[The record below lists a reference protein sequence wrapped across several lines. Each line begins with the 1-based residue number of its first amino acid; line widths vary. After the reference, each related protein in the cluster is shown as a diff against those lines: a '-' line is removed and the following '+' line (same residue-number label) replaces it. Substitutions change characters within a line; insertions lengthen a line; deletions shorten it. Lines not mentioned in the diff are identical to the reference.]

1 MTGLVVIGASYA
13 GIQSALAARE
23 AGYAEDIIVICD
35 ETWLPYQ
42 RPPLSKDFLLGGTTE
57 DKLVLRNETFFK
69 KERIELVLGRRATE
83 IDPGAKHVKLDDG
96 ATLDFDKLVLATGSR
111 ARRIAVPGADLDGVC
126 YLRSVTDALDLKA
139 RLAQATNVAIVG
151 GGFIGLEVASSAA
164 KLGKKVTV
172 VESVTRLLER
182 AVCPLVSGF
191 LHTTHLKAGVDVR
204 MGESVVA
211 MEGSNGRVAAVTLAS
226 GTKLPADLV
235 LVGIGGIAND
245 DLARAAGLKCTNGV
259 VVDEHGRTEHPD
271 IYAAGDCANHFSRFA
286 DGWIRLESVQNAQ
299 DQAKAA
305 GLAIAGRPTPYDA
318 VPWFW
323 SDQYDAKLQIVGLS
337 ARHDR
342 MVVRGAEDDGRFSA
356 FMYRGEN
363 LIAAD
368 SINRPGDQLA
378 CRRLITAGVSP
389 TPDEAA
395 DTSFDLKS
403 LVKTIGTA
411 GAARGPS

>member
-13 GIQSALAARE
+13 GIQSALSARE
-23 AGYAEDIIVICD
+23 SGFADAITVVCD

-42 RPPLSKDFLLGGTTE
+42 RPPLSKDFLLGVTGE
-57 DKLVLRNETFFK
+57 DKLVLRNEAFFQ
-69 KERIELVLGRRATE
+69 KERIDLILGRRATE
-83 IDPGAKHVKLDDG
+83 IDPGAKRIRLDDD
-96 ATLDFDKLVLATGSR
+96 AALDFDKLVIATGSR

-139 RLAQATNVAIVG
+139 RLAQASEVVIVG

-164 KLGKKVTV
+164 KSGKKVTV

-191 LHTTHLKAGVDVR
+191 LHATHLKAGVDVR

-211 MEGSNGRVAAVTLAS
+211 MEGDNGRVAAVTLAS
-226 GTKLPADLV
+226 GTRLAADLV

-245 DLARAAGLKCTNGV
+245 DLARAAGLRCTNGI

-271 IYAAGDCANHFSRFA
+271 IYAAGDCANHYSRFA

-299 DQAKAA
+299 DQARTA

-342 MVVRGAEDDGRFSA
+342 MAVRGTEDDGRFSV
-356 FMYRGEN
+356 FMYRGDD

-395 DTSFDLKS
+395 DPSFDLKS
-403 LVKTIGTA
+403 LVKTIGKA
-411 GAARGPS
+411 GSARVSS

>member
-1 MTGLVVIGASYA
+1 MAGLVIIGASYA
-13 GIQSALAARE
+13 GIQSALSARE
-23 AGYAEDIIVICD
+23 AGYADDITVVCD

-42 RPPLSKDFLLGGTTE
+42 RPPLSKDFLLGVTGE
-57 DKLVLRNETFFK
+57 SHLVLRDEAFFK
-69 KERIELVLGRRATE
+69 TERIDLALGHRATE
-83 IDPGAKHVKLDDG
+83 IDTRAKRVHLDDG
-96 ATLDFDKLVLATGSR
+96 AALDFDTLVLATGSR
-111 ARRIAVPGADLDGVC
+111 ARRIGVPGADLDGVC
-126 YLRSVTDALDLKA
+126 YLRTVTDALDLKA
-139 RLAQATNVAIVG
+139 RLAQASSVVIVG

-191 LHTTHLKAGVDVR
+191 LHTMHLKAGVEVR

-211 MEGSNGRVAAVTLAS
+211 MEGDGRVAAVTLAS

-245 DLARAAGLKCTNGV
+245 DLARAAGIKCTNGV
-259 VVDEHGRTEHPD
+259 AVDAHGRTEHPD
-271 IYAAGDCANHFSRFA
+271 IYAAGDCANHYSRFA

-305 GLAIAGRPTPYDA
+305 GLAIAGRHAPYDA

-342 MVVRGAEDDGRFSA
+342 MVVRGSEDDGKFSV
-356 FMYRGEN
+356 FFYKGDD

-368 SINRPGDQLA
+368 SINRPGDQMA

-389 TPDEAA
+389 TPEEAA
-395 DTSFDLKS
+395 DPSFDLRP
-403 LVKTIGTA
+403 LVR
-411 GAARGPS
+411 AADKARIAR